1 MPQETMPS
9 NAGEILPQIRS
20 VALIAL
26 GSNRSSAQ
34 GDPRE
39 AVQKGIQSIVEK
51 YEMIRGVSRL
61 YRTPAFPAGSGPD
74 FVNAVVAVETGDAPE
89 KVIKMLH
96 GIEQNMGRTRETRWG
111 PRTLDLDLIAL
122 GGEVLPD
129 RQTHAEWR
137 DLTLDQQMVRAPDRL
152 ILPHPRVQERAFVLV
167 PLADVAPDW
176 VHPVLNKS
184 VSEMLAALP
193 AQEKEQ
199 VVALQ

>member
-26 GSNRSSAQ
+26 GSNRSSDQ

-137 DLTLDQQMVRAPDRL
+137 DLTLDQQMARAPDRL

-193 AQEKEQ
+193 GQEKEQ